1 MTAKPK
7 ALQSRAEVEA
17 ERRPEMPAARGP
29 DREHACAGMPGC
41 RESAHR
47 WMRAGQSRRRERCVA
62 VVVIVVAVVIV
73 VIVSLSCH
81 SRSRSCG
88 HGCGHGYIVA
98 LHGSG
103 SGGGG
108 RVVAAIFPS
117 LPF

>member
-17 ERRPEMPAARGP
+17 ERRPEMPAVRGP

-41 RESAHR
+41 CESAHR
-47 WMRAGQSRRRERCVA
+47 WMRAGQSRCHERRVA
-62 VVVIVVAVVIV
+62 VVAIVVAVVV
-73 VIVSLSCH
+73 VVVVSLSCH
-81 SRSRSCG
+81 SCSCSCG
-88 HGCGHGYIVA
+88 HGCGHGHIVA

-108 RVVAAIFPS
+108 
-117 LPF
+117 